1 MSITPQNLAIIQH
14 DSGMHHDTG
23 PGHPERI
30 DRLRAVSAA
39 LGDDRFAEAQRFEA
53 PPADI
58 MAIERVH
65 MPGYAG
71 AVLAAVPDQGLVQVD
86 GDTILSPGS
95 GDAALHAAGGAVLA
109 VDKVMTTEI
118 ERAFLAMRPPGHH
131 AEPAE
136 CMGFCIFNNVAVAA
150 AHALDAHGLERVAI
164 VDFDV
169 HHGNG
174 TQTMAEAD
182 ARMLYISLHEFPL
195 FPGTGLPQEQGVHGN
210 ILNIPIRAGATGE
223 VYQRAFDADVLPRL
237 NEFAPQ
243 LLFVSAGFDADR
255 RDPLAGVELGP
266 ADFHWMTAA
275 LSQVAHSHAS
285 GRIVSVL
292 EGGYDL
298 DALEEGVMAHLTGLL
313 DQQLSTV

>member
-1 MSITPQNLAIIQH
+1 
-14 DSGMHHDTG
+14 
-23 PGHPERI
+23 
-30 DRLRAVSAA
+30 
-39 LGDDRFAEAQRFEA
+39 
-53 PPADI
+53 
-58 MAIERVH
+58 
-65 MPGYAG
+65 
-71 AVLAAVPDQGLVQVD
+71 
-86 GDTILSPGS
+86 
-95 GDAALHAAGGAVLA
+95 
-109 VDKVMTTEI
+109 MTTAI
-118 ERAFLAMRPPGHH
+118 VVAFLAMLQPGHQ
-131 AEPAE
+131 AAPAE
-136 CMGFCIFNNVAVAA
+136 CMGFCIFNNGAVAA
-150 AHALDAHGLERVAI
+150 AHALNAHGLERVAI

-195 FPGTGLPQEQGVHGN
+195 FPGTGLPQERGVHGN
-210 ILNIPIRAGATGE
+210 ILNIPIRPGSAAE

-275 LSQVAHSHAS
+275 LSEVAHSHAS